1 MRTKDTL
8 FNIENIGLL
17 LQYLYISPEHKITF
31 NNGVTDLQLR
41 MEDDLSVKCKNLR
54 FPNVPESDWSSEIT
68 PANCISIIEI
78 LKEIH
83 PDAPVESECLVDDG
97 ILDSLDIVTL
107 VTALNA
113 AFDVRIPA
121 VEILP
126 DNFNSVRAMA
136 EMIERL
142 DDV

>member
-1 MRTKDTL
+1 M
-8 FNIENIGLL
+8 
-17 LQYLYISPEHKITF
+17 
-31 NNGVTDLQLR
+31 
-41 MEDDLSVKCKNLR
+41 MEQK
-54 FPNVPESDWSSEIT
+54 
-68 PANCISIIEI
+68 IIEI

-83 PDAPVESECLVDDG
+83 PDAPVESECLVDVG

-136 EMIERL
+136 DMIERL

>member
-1 MRTKDTL
+1 
-8 FNIENIGLL
+8 
-17 LQYLYISPEHKITF
+17 
-31 NNGVTDLQLR
+31 
-41 MEDDLSVKCKNLR
+41 MEQK
-54 FPNVPESDWSSEIT
+54 
-68 PANCISIIEI
+68 IIEI

-83 PDAPVESECLVDDG
+83 PDAPVESEGLVDDG

-126 DNFNSVRAMA
+126 DNFNSVAAMA

>member
-1 MRTKDTL
+1 MVRSTA
-8 FNIENIGLL
+8 
-17 LQYLYISPEHKITF
+17 EHWKGNEGMEEKI
-31 NNGVTDLQLR
+31 L
-41 MEDDLSVKCKNLR
+41 
-54 FPNVPESDWSSEIT
+54 
-68 PANCISIIEI
+68 EI
-78 LKEIH
+78 LRQIH
-83 PDAPVESECLVDDG
+83 PDAPVAGEGLVDNG

-107 VTALNA
+107 VTMLNA

-126 DNFNSVRAMA
+126 DNFNSVAAMA